1 MSVLHGN
8 ALNMLLDGPKG
19 PHSILALDSYL
30 SHIHKINLDDH
41 ICGQDGQLFL
51 EKGQEEVVSRGQIQW
66 CLWGWLVIPAG
77 FF

>member
-1 MSVLHGN
+1 
-8 ALNMLLDGPKG
+8 MLLDGPKG

-51 EKGQEEVVSRGQIQW
+51 EKGQEEVVSWGQIQW